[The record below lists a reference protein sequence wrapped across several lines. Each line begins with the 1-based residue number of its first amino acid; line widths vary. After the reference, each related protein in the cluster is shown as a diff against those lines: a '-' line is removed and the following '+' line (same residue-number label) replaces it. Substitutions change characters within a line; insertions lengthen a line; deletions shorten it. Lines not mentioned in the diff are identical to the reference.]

1 MIDIALSTSA
11 LSDNGQTMIAA
22 RVNRFGPPEAIE
34 MEEVQRPVAGPGEVL
49 VRVHA
54 AGVGPW
60 DGWVRGGK
68 SVLPQPLPLTPGA
81 DLAGMVESVGADV
94 SEFAPGDSVFGATN
108 PRFTGAYAEYAVAS
122 AAMVASKPARIS
134 AVEAASVPVISVTAW
149 QAIFEHAELTAGQ
162 TVLIHG
168 AAGNVGAFA
177 VQLASRAGANVV
189 AVVAEADIDYVRAL
203 GANQTI
209 DYRAERFEEKVSN
222 VDAVIDLVGGE
233 TQRRSLSVLRPKGIL
248 VSTVSRPDEVE
259 AARHGVRSSFFLVEV
274 STVRLNRIASML
286 ERGDLVGQVGEILP
300 LALAVEAHEMLE
312 GRRPHRRGKIVL
324 QVSPEIDR

>member
-1 MIDIALSTSA
+1 
-11 LSDNGQTMIAA
+11 MIAA
-22 RVNRFGPPEAIE
+22 RVNRFGPPEAIQ
-34 MEEVQRPVAGPGEVL
+34 MEEVDRPVAGPGEVL

-81 DLAGMVESVGADV
+81 DLAGTVESVGADV
-94 SEFAPGDSVFGATN
+94 FAFARGDSVFGATN
-108 PRFTGAYAEYAVAS
+108 PRFVGAYAEYAVAS
-122 AAMVASKPARIS
+122 AAMIARKPARLGDI
-134 AVEAASVPVISVTAW
+134 EAASIPVIAVTAW
-149 QAIFEHAELTAGQ
+149 QAIFEHAELAADQ

-189 AVVAEADIDYVRAL
+189 AVVAEADTDYVRSL
-203 GANQTI
+203 GASHTI
-209 DYRAERFEEKVSN
+209 DYTKERFEEKLSD

-233 TQRRSLSVLRPKGIL
+233 TQRRSLSILKPRGIL
-248 VSTVSRPDEVE
+248 VSTVSRPNEVE
-259 AARHGVRSSFFLVEV
+259 AARHGVRSSFFLVDV
-274 STVRLNRIASML
+274 STARLDKIASML
-286 ERGDLVGQVGEILP
+286 ERGDLVGKVGEVLP
-300 LALAVEAHEMLE
+300 LASAVEAHEMLE

-324 QVSPEIDR
+324 RVAPENDR